1 MIKIFSFL
9 IQLIL
14 SQNTYDRGSW
24 ASCISVQPDTVNSY
38 KSTSNSYKNISRIG
52 LNEFMD
58 MDFRLIG
65 YFPKKE
71 QWNQISEQIKNIP
84 IDSLRYV
91 DSLDVSQLGDSLYV
105 KVYTQ
110 NYAYQ
115 SKNVYTIAKD
125 AKNLTD
131 SLKIYNIYI
140 DLVMKDFIHDS
151 ETFRTKD
158 YTLNYVYKENI
169 DKIDRRIIF
178 HKIYH

>member
-1 MIKIFSFL
+1 MKKSTNIVLVAFCLFVAICKTSA
-9 IQLIL
+9 QADKAK
-14 SQNTYDRGSW
+14 NYE
-24 ASCISVQPDTVNSY
+24 
-38 KSTSNSYKNISRIG
+38 STSNSYKNISRIG

-110 NYAYQ
+110 NYLYQ

-131 SLKIYNIYI
+131 TLKIYNIYI

-158 YTLNYVYKENI
+158 YTLNYIYKENI

-178 HKIYH
+178 NKIYH

>member
-1 MIKIFSFL
+1 MKKSTSIVLVAFCLFVAMCKTSA
-9 IQLIL
+9 QADKVKNYE
-14 SQNTYDRGSW
+14 STR
-24 ASCISVQPDTVNSY
+24 NSY
-38 KSTSNSYKNISRIG
+38 KDISHIN

-58 MDFRLIG
+58 MDSRLIG
-65 YFPKKE
+65 HFPKQE
-71 QWNQISEQIKNIP
+71 QWNQIFEQIKNIP

-131 SLKIYNIYI
+131 SLKIYNIHI
-140 DLVMKDFIHDS
+140 DIAMKDFIHDS

-158 YTLNYVYKENI
+158 YTLNYIYKENI

-178 HKIYH
+178 NKIYH

>member
-1 MIKIFSFL
+1 MK
-9 IQLIL
+9 
-14 SQNTYDRGSW
+14 
-24 ASCISVQPDTVNSY
+24 
-38 KSTSNSYKNISRIG
+38 KSTRKVLVGFCLFVAIFQTSAQANKVESYESTRNSYKNISRIN

-71 QWNQISEQIKNIP
+71 QWNKIFEQIKNVP

-91 DSLDVSQLGDSLYV
+91 DSLDVSQLGDSMYV

-131 SLKIYNIYI
+131 SLKIYNIHI
-140 DLVMKDFIHDS
+140 DIAMKDFIHDS

-158 YTLNYVYKENI
+158 YTLNYVYKQNI

-178 HKIYH
+178 NKIYH